1 MGGGAHSC
9 GGGAVLSD
17 RDRQVL
23 AAMERSLAAQDL
35 APEPPVDDRD
45 ASGPPHSRR
54 GSRWVGVVGGVL
66 AGVVAP
72 VVVLATV
79 PAIPAVLIA
88 IVLAL
93 VGRVVAMCAVDDGSP
108 PWNRPT

>member
-1 MGGGAHSC
+1 M
-9 GGGAVLSD
+9 LSD
-17 RDRQVL
+17 RDLQVL

-35 APEPPVDDRD
+35 APEPPLGLTGDAPGQDSDRRS
-45 ASGPPHSRR
+45 A
-54 GSRWVGVVGGVL
+54 RWVGVVGGVL

-79 PAIPAVLIA
+79 PTLPAVVIV

-93 VGRVVAMCAVDDGSP
+93 VGRVVAMCAVDDGP
-108 PWNRPT
+108 PSNRPT

>member
-1 MGGGAHSC
+1 M
-9 GGGAVLSD
+9 LSD

-23 AAMERSLAAQDL
+23 AAMERALAAQDL
-35 APEPPVDDRD
+35 APEPPLDERE
-45 ASGPPHSRR
+45 APHPSRSR
-54 GSRWVGVVGGVL
+54 HDSRWVGVAAGVL

-79 PAIPAVLIA
+79 PTLPAVLIV

-93 VGRVVAMCAVDDGSP
+93 VGRVVAMCGVDDGS
-108 PWNRPT
+108 RA